1 MLGTNQLTN
10 IGKYQKSAEMS
21 LTTLNS
27 WKVLCSLQTKH
38 SFCVCVLVVPWSRH
52 WFCIVKPHPGL
63 ISKVLSQKSVTLQY
77 GFYIIRN
84 DSRWHMNK
92 LKFFH
97 PNASFREKKALK
109 KFFFL
114 RNPLHMDA
122 NEYCCEKVGERWQET
137 EICSSDLILQ
147 RQKRGPC
154 WRCPYHHLTKEQ
166 KSESLVETTR
176 SSTCIANT
184 LTQHWP
190 FKQTDT
196 LTCIISTGLLR
207 ESF

>member
-10 IGKYQKSAEMS
+10 IGKYRKSAEMS

-38 SFCVCVLVVPWSRH
+38 SFCVCVLVVPWSSH

-77 GFYIIRN
+77 GFYILRN
-84 DSRWHMNK
+84 NSRWHMNK

-109 KFFFL
+109 KVFSMKPVAYGCKWILLWKGWWEVTRDWDLFFWSD
-114 RNPLHMDA
+114 PS
-122 NEYCCEKVGERWQET
+122 ET
-137 EICSSDLILQ
+137 KKGALFEDIHFTILQ
-147 RQKRGPC
+147 
-154 WRCPYHHLTKEQ
+154 
-166 KSESLVETTR
+166 KSKSHR
-176 SSTCIANT
+176 A
-184 LTQHWP
+184 
-190 FKQTDT
+190 
-196 LTCIISTGLLR
+196 
-207 ESF
+207 